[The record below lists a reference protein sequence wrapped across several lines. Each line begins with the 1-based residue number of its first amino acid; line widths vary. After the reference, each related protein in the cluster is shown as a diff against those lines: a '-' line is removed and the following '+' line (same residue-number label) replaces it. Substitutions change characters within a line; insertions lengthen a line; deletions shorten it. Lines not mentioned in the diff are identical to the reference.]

1 MQRRIEGA
9 ARHQERVLKTCADS
23 LITGYMIDK
32 TALKHSQNTNYT
44 LTETVFL
51 HAENIEGSISTE
63 EPATTGLC

>member
-1 MQRRIEGA
+1 
-9 ARHQERVLKTCADS
+9 
-23 LITGYMIDK
+23 MIDK

-51 HAENIEGSISTE
+51 HAGNIEGSISTE